1 MGRQSAPAVSRA
13 AETDVHFCTRPSMIE
28 LSPLTFVAGCEMK
41 AGLRA
46 DALDTKAAAK
56 IIVFAP
62 SRMNMTSGENELSG

>member
-1 MGRQSAPAVSRA
+1 M
-13 AETDVHFCTRPSMIE
+13 
-28 LSPLTFVAGCEMK
+28 AGCEMK

-62 SRMNMTSGENELSG
+62 SRMNMTSGENEQSE